1 MLSEMMNKRVFGRLA
16 SLVMVLTLL
25 SLAFGASRLIAAPF
39 GVLEEPKPT
48 ESKDKDK
55 EKDKKDDAPKDEDAD
70 EEKDS
75 SDDEKDADAKD
86 DASKDEKKDEKKED
100 LDKERERVAEESE
113 AEKQKALDNLS
124 KTPGGQEM
132 SAAEKAEMEAQL
144 EALKQAAI
152 KSVGKTPPPAPKKA
166 TVKPPATKP
175 ADNMN
180 TAKKPGTTFEDTE
193 AGKRIRR
200 KIGPRGGL
208 PKVAD
213 VAARE
218 DAAASKKGTKGNR
231 RDLMDTSKVN
241 PELDP
246 NSNAE
251 DVGEPKTAEQKRQ
264 EAIEKAQQ
272 RAKDRR
278 ADIEAKRRD
287 KMNAILDRGKND
299 RAVKKPSST
308 KRPRVGKRGR
318 SKVDVDVEDTP
329 DDDDSSV
336 RSPIGEIPSVFIDIK
351 MQADAGREFMINY
364 EETPWMDV
372 MADFARMSRLPF
384 VRNLDD
390 EIEGT
395 LTYFSTEKFSYD
407 EAFHKLNELLF
418 DRPLNNLVIQ
428 RLNDRITVVRI
439 PDLLKA
445 IPKDRIFG
453 SFAEFKAAN
462 LDPYVACQTQYVPPV
477 GFTPFQ
483 IIERYRPLFSDTYG
497 VKISDPDRLELTG
510 FAKEHIYFD
519 EMVRHLTNIEDPDEI
534 DKYVTIQLNYAKA
547 NDVLT
552 ILRQLYPI
560 QGAAAPPAKRGGRR
574 GRRQPQANAIAPD
587 LEDADA
593 VNIITEAKAN
603 VLYIKAP
610 DYLMKELRSR
620 IAELD
625 VPTESPPEMELV
637 ELTHADASTVVS
649 QVLPILQSIGPRMTK
664 SPDFV
669 DPKEQAKYDVT
680 LFPSANGNGIVI
692 VGGREGIEFV
702 RQLVQNQF
710 DVPPDW
716 ITKSIGLQHRD
727 ASYIVER
734 LNEAMPSSGGSP
746 TAVRRGKKGGPA
758 IVATVDQPPSITIV
772 SSRSLFVSA
781 SRFDMAMIEDLVQKL
796 DVVDPEEPSEH
807 FVYVRCATPSEIAET
822 VQQIMAEDSTPT
834 VAKPPAA
841 KNAKARAAARRRA
854 ARASRGRSVQSGGD
868 GPMIIP
874 NDADQ
879 SLLVYCSDPDWV
891 EVQRLIDRLERNACD
906 VEPQWVQIKLE
917 RAEPTDIATYIN
929 QMFPAPGGSV
939 QSVTADSFNKTIN
952 IYATPMFIEKVRPLI
967 EKIDYTST
975 GELTIIKLMWAKAE
989 IIAPIIQQAVPE
1001 SQYVS
1006 PAARINAATAK
1017 TRRGKTPPKSAQ
1029 NRVVQSAGDT
1039 KVRIVAEPV
1048 TNSLLV
1054 TAPPEKLRT
1063 IEDLVSQMEAVAESQ
1078 RPEKVI
1084 VNIINRKAD
1093 EIAGVLSSI
1102 LNATQ
1107 GGAGGKKGAAT
1118 GSVNPTDVE
1127 LSITA
1132 IGDQLILYGPQ
1143 NEIAEAIQLVEQID
1157 TLDATPIIRKV
1168 RVYDAVEDEK
1178 KLRAMLAL
1186 KASTSVAVSQAPQ
1199 QGNRRGAN
1207 RRTARQPTK
1216 LTDAGATVSDV
1227 QIFVNEYENTL
1238 LIRAMPKDW
1247 KIIDEILDVIRQDID
1262 ETDPVPVGFDTYFTV
1277 ELKHKSAWDIT
1288 YDLENMINKEGRRPV
1303 QFIEGR
1309 GDKSLIVMDYRQSQ
1323 RAEIERWIEYYDVPD
1338 EGESQGQRIISVG
1351 DKISPVLLAEML
1363 KKQSDIGLPIEI
1375 QSIGS
1380 DGPVQYIELHPDDEE
1395 TDSDEADT
1403 QANAKKAKKNG
1414 TPVSALPRNSLPA
1427 WLCDVIAST
1436 AMGQV
1441 EPVAEDSDDE
1451 ADDAPSEADEI
1462 VEDDPGAVAEEE
1474 DVVYGGLD
1482 PRIQA
1487 LVSPPTD
1494 RVNIIPDPES
1504 GNVILSGPEDAV
1516 AKLEAAIESLIPDKA
1531 TTKICVF
1538 KIKYADV
1545 RQAATLLNDVF
1556 NQPQQRTVTRRQPQ
1570 AKGQANAKDAAA
1582 AAKAGKQPQ
1591 PAKQATPV
1599 KQRIKVIPDDRT
1611 SQLYVVAPMPDV
1623 PLITEVLRQI
1633 DRRDIGTTTM
1643 RVYAMD
1649 NLDASQVV
1657 ENLKEILGIN
1667 APSRTPQRTTRGRQ
1681 PAANRRGTT
1690 AKQPVQIQGAGGSA
1704 VVAADKIKLTAE
1716 TQTNTIIAQAPDDT
1730 LDFIQTIIDDLKER
1744 TIPTEP
1750 EMRRVM
1756 LENAR
1761 ASEIAEIVESLIQET
1776 IRATPS
1782 STGNRGGRGARG
1794 GSAGRSVSVHAD
1806 PRTNSVIL
1814 AGPAKDLDRAEEIVR
1829 DLDKNAIEGLQ
1840 IQQFVTKGSPT
1851 EIANTLK
1858 ALFIEAGNKGGGQDI
1873 IITPLESTR
1882 SVIVKAPG
1890 PQMAEIRKELD
1901 AIEDKIDSGEIREI
1915 KLLYTNAESIAS
1927 QLMDLYGG
1935 TRGTSRRSN
1944 STAQVSI
1951 KGIKSNST
1959 LYVKA
1964 PEELFKEIE
1973 ATARK
1978 LDTVDTPIQ
1987 VHRLVLNHAPAK
1999 QVLQKVQTMMA
2010 EAIRNGATGNMNL
2023 DYVSMQDDPR
2033 TNSLILV
2040 GGPTSKLL
2048 LDQMLATIDVPEGDT
2063 EQEVQ
2068 VYPLPPTIVVNDVVR
2083 NINEVFRG
2091 VNLQNNGV
2099 EAPVVT
2105 ANQGSNI
2112 VIVRA
2117 TKKQHEQIAR
2127 DVIKPVTEGGQKGVR
2142 KDNIYVVNNA
2152 KAVDLANVLTRHV
2165 RETMQQVNRQYPV
2178 NIVADEGTNQ
2188 LLVNATDEDFNKI
2201 KPMIEALD
2209 QESGERKTEVFKVQ
2223 YVSPWSMATI
2233 ITQQFRGSSRNPN
2246 DQVNASYED
2255 GTYSI
2260 IVTAND
2266 ENMSKV
2272 RDLILKADVPSKET
2286 ITEYVQLKHGQ
2297 SDEMRTSIDAALR
2310 GRYPSDRRGQMP
2322 FNVTSQNLSNTLIV
2336 SAREDIMPEI
2346 LDMISRLDIP
2356 GGGEHIRRVFKLTFA
2371 DPGSVSRMI
2380 QNLFRPTSGRASPR
2394 EQVKSSDDWT
2404 TNSVVVSAVESKML
2418 EVEQLINQMDQP
2430 GDGIR
2435 KEHVIN
2441 VVNANPD
2448 DVAQSIQ
2455 QILQQASSRQPG
2467 RQAPV
2472 VRAVRGTKKIVAYA
2486 NDTEFESIKSLV
2498 EQVDVEST
2506 RIIHAVP
2513 LPETVAAREV
2523 ADNINTFFG
2532 NSGGRGGNSDAPNA
2546 QHHEPTNT
2554 LLVSATD
2561 IEFDKIEK
2569 QIIVPLTD
2577 QKAINEF
2584 QMYFIPVKN
2593 AIADEVAQTLQDFF
2607 DNKAGISRSSFGGR
2621 GGRGR
2626 RGGGGNMTNAERD
2639 NQVTIT
2645 AEPNSNT
2652 LIVYCTEKTKTE
2664 IDELLAVIDA
2674 ADATNRVVEMVTLQ
2688 HVDASTMIEILTE
2701 VLRVSRSSA
2710 RDRQDDRPWW
2720 ARDNDDDDEDVV
2732 LAGDTRLKAIE
2743 ETNSVIVAGK
2753 EDAVADAL
2761 AKIKELD
2768 KPGED
2773 GSTPVPVRLVNSN
2786 AATLAETL
2794 KQLFVEG
2801 NQRGR
2806 SGRNASSAGPTL
2818 NIVPDQASNT
2828 IYVSGKLSDVNKVV
2842 EQARQ
2847 MDEGTDPGT
2856 SGVAVI
2862 PIPYGQNV
2870 NDLASMLETQINDSE
2885 QKIKQNNR
2893 NYTPDLITITPDSRT
2908 NVLLVN
2914 GSKSKMEEVNRVI
2927 SEIQK
2932 QMQVTG
2938 GMKRVRVT
2946 LPNLTP
2952 EQASELV
2959 EKIKQGQQNGGSSSS
2974 SRRGNRGRRGDANWT
2989 HNRRYDDAKQSASPR
3004 RTKRAGTMIAA
3015 SMPVFLMNVAVS
3027 TGFAQTDA
3035 PKKEDRQPPRSMR
3048 IRQQEPDDKK
3058 PASTD
3063 APRARKTVAAGQ
3075 QPGPAGRDNQN
3086 RNAAPSDAE
3095 RLIRERAAASRGP
3108 QMTDEAIEQ
3117 LSRRLSGTD
3126 INVIEAPDGSII
3138 LEGLEQ
3144 DVEIV
3149 AGILEMVDQQ
3159 TPQKQIEIVMLKNQL
3174 AEPLAQKLTN
3184 VFKAL
3189 EPPNP
3194 RPIDKVDFLADQ
3206 RTNSIFIAA
3215 VPSKMQRAVDLAH
3228 MADQPTG
3235 ISRQTKSF
3243 VFQNRRVMEVG
3254 DTIKKIAANYLQQLQ
3269 LPTDQ
3274 IQIEIDSFTNQVIVS
3289 AGEQDMEFVESI
3301 VKTLDMS
3308 IDDAEA
3314 AEKMSEIGKA
3324 DVMVVPLRISQA
3336 STLAI
3341 LINELL
3347 TKAATGDTPLKDFI
3361 RRFRLLDE
3369 NGNPIADVNLDRPIA
3384 VFGEPESNSLIIAS
3398 TKENCLVVKQIA
3410 MAFDKEPSKAAVTS
3424 RVFSLAYADATE
3436 VATQLE
3442 ALLTSSEQITS
3453 KASGGG
3459 GAAGVPDGPI
3469 GALVYK
3475 AVVSADARTNQVVV
3489 IGRPEAVE
3497 AMAGLVAKLDV
3508 KGQGVMP
3515 FEIVKLNHANASG
3528 LATAL
3533 TDLMDKRQESLPA
3546 GGENSM
3552 KSETVIIVPDERSVS
3567 LIIAA
3572 KRERIEELRGLIE
3585 KLDIPATALIDN
3597 IRTLTL
3603 KNSTATDLATKL
3615 QDLWSQSEANRDSA
3629 QGGLT
3634 FETPAIVADERSN
3647 SLIIA
3652 ASESDFN
3659 AIKSVVEKIENL
3671 ELNPMSDIYIVR
3683 LKHNSAAE
3691 LKGPLQTLMD
3701 KRRDMRGLGEP
3712 RPEDEV
3718 SIESDPVN
3726 NALIFTA
3733 SRENHQILVQKIAE
3747 LDQPIGAIPV
3757 VEYFACE
3764 NVYADTVKEA
3774 IENLI
3779 PDAFRPGAGGDSSV
3793 LTARNKVS
3801 VVVDNRANMLIVSA
3815 SPENMEVI
3823 RELYRRM
3830 NDVTRPWTPVDIQIV
3845 ELKNTEAS
3853 QLASKVETWLEQL
3866 NTDVQ
3871 SGTSGGGGSQN
3882 QFAVRVIA
3890 DTVRNW
3896 LFVGGTRDGVR
3907 QAMDFIAK
3915 YDQPI
3920 DPNVGPFVSAEVYP
3934 LNQAKASQV
3943 GEMLRNIFDARNNQS
3958 GTGDAAMQPIPVTV
3972 EINEPGNS
3980 LLINASRQDHL
3991 LVKGLLAR
3999 LDVPSEIPRM
4009 FKVYPLSKASA
4020 TVVKETLDQIYQS
4033 SASAQGGGAQ
4043 GIVTVAEERTNSV
4056 VVAVPPGELANVQK
4070 LITQLDQIEITEIAE
4085 VEVIQCENEDANK
4098 MAELLTEIMTGQS
4111 AQGGTSS
4118 AADAESARQLSSLLV
4133 QFEAKDQYGQR
4144 DILQTVREN
4153 VQISYNERSN
4163 SVIVVAPPS
4172 SMRLIKKLVQKLDG
4186 IQKRE
4191 VRVKVFPLVNSDAA
4205 IMVEKLESMFA
4216 QDDSASDQEAFQQ
4229 GREITVEGGASDVAS
4244 GPEFAGAG
4252 DTRKGTFGRP
4262 RTTFV
4267 ADERTNSIIV
4277 AGWPEDI
4284 DVAADIIDALDSRDI
4299 QERITTVYPL
4309 VNMKAD
4315 EVQGSLDS
4323 YFQAQRDALSSVEGQ
4338 AQLRLLEK
4346 DVTVVSHE
4354 ESNQLIVSSSP
4365 RYQSEV
4371 LRIIQQLDAPPPQ
4384 VMIEVM
4390 IAEVTLD
4397 DSFEM
4402 GMEFAL
4408 QQLKFSETAVAGPN
4422 GILQSNSFDFVGG
4435 TDLGAAGAGL
4445 GGFSFTITGEDFNF
4459 LVRALQSDSRLDVIQ
4474 RPMIM
4479 CQNNQTASI
4488 NIGQQVPFVRG
4499 TTVSDNGQTTANIEY
4514 EPVGVILNVEPIINP
4529 DGFVYML
4536 IEPEV
4541 SSITDSSIPLG
4552 NGIFAPII
4560 SEQKASTTVAVKDGE
4575 TVVIGGLI
4583 TTRET
4588 ESESKVPVLGDMPG
4602 IGNLFRTTSRRN
4614 TRSELLIAMTPTI
4627 IRSVEDARRTSEFQR
4642 DLGGYLTPEVKSS
4655 PLMRNLQVEPE
4666 TFSEIDSIESDP
4678 GTMKPRVLP
4687 SGKPQRIPTQPQR
4700 GPSYVPA
4707 APRYGPVVP
4716 QSTSGTA
4723 NVMARNGATASP
4735 GAAQASY
4742 QRPVTSQRIG
4752 TMQPALPTVDQV
4764 RSGAAPLRRP
4774 SQNSRPVM
4782 PQGNGQTYASRP
4794 GVAASPV
4801 RTYMRM
4807 PEFSA
4812 NEEAARPIV
4821 KISTHP
4827 SKRKASEKEALRRP
4841 AVVKKSNRSD
4851 THR

>member
-1 MLSEMMNKRVFGRLA
+1 MLSEMMNKRVFGRMA

-25 SLAFGASRLIAAPF
+25 SLAFGASRLIAAPY

-55 EKDKKDDAPKDEDAD
+55 EKDDAPKDEDAD
-70 EEKDS
+70 EDKES
-75 SDDEKDADAKD
+75 SDDKKDADSKD

-124 KTPGGQEM
+124 KTPGGQDM

-152 KSVGKTPPPAPKKA
+152 KSVGKTPPPAPKK
-166 TVKPPATKP
+166 TTIKPQATKP
-175 ADNMN
+175 AINMDS
-180 TAKKPGTTFEDTE
+180 AKKPGTTFEDTE

-208 PKVAD
+208 PKVT
-213 VAARE
+213 
-218 DAAASKKGTKGNR
+218 DAAANDETPASKKNTKGNR
-231 RDLMDTSKVN
+231 RNLIDTSKEN
-241 PELDP
+241 PEVDP

-278 ADIEAKRRD
+278 ADLESKRRD

-299 RAVKKPSST
+299 RDDKKPSST

-318 SKVDVDVEDTP
+318 SKVDVDVEDAA

-336 RSPIGEIPSVFIDIK
+336 QSPIGEIPAVFIDIK
-351 MQADAGREFMINY
+351 MAPAADREFSINY

-372 MADFARMSRLPF
+372 VADFARMSRLPF

-407 EAFHKLNELLF
+407 GAFHKLNELLF

-445 IPKDRIFG
+445 VPKDRIFG
-453 SFAEFKAAN
+453 SFAEFRAAN

-519 EMVRHLTNIEDPDEI
+519 EMVRHLTNIENPDEI

-603 VLYIKAP
+603 ILYIKAP

-625 VPTESPPEMELV
+625 VPTESRPEMELV
-637 ELTHADASTVVS
+637 ELTYADASTVVS
-649 QVLPILQSIGPRMTK
+649 QVLPILQSIGPRITK

-669 DPKEQAKYDVT
+669 APKEQAKFDVT

-702 RQLVQNQF
+702 RQLVLNQF

-734 LNEAMPSSGGSP
+734 LNEAMPSSGGGP

-781 SRFDMAMIEDLVQKL
+781 SRFDLAMIEDLVQKL

-822 VQQIMAEDSTPT
+822 VQQIMAEDSTPK
-834 VAKPPAA
+834 VAQPIAA
-841 KNAKARAAARRRA
+841 KNAKARAAARQRA

-879 SLLVYCSDPDWV
+879 SLLVYCSDPDWI
-891 EVQRLIDRLERNACD
+891 EVQRLIDRLESNACD

-929 QMFPAPGGSV
+929 QMFPAPGGSA

-1006 PAARINAATAK
+1006 PTARINAATAK
-1017 TRRGKTPPKSAQ
+1017 TRRGKTPPKAAQ

-1063 IEDLVSQMEAVAESQ
+1063 IENLVSQMEAVAESQ

-1084 VNIINRKAD
+1084 VNVINRKAD

-1107 GGAGGKKGAAT
+1107 GAGGKEGAAG

-1132 IGDQLILYGPQ
+1132 IGDQLILFGPQ
-1143 NEIAEAIQLVEQID
+1143 NEVAEAIQLVTQID
-1157 TLDATPIIRKV
+1157 TLDAMPITRKV
-1168 RVYDAVEDEK
+1168 RVYDAEEDEK
-1178 KLRAMLAL
+1178 KLRSMLAL
-1186 KASTSVAVSQAPQ
+1186 KADTAISVNQAPQ
-1199 QGNRRGAN
+1199 KGGRRAPNRRAPTKP
-1207 RRTARQPTK
+1207 TAK
-1216 LTDAGATVSDV
+1216 LTDTGATVSDV
-1227 QIFVNEYENTL
+1227 QIYANPYENTL

-1247 KIIDEILDVIRQDID
+1247 KLIEEILDVIRDDAPPIPGSED
-1262 ETDPVPVGFDTYFTV
+1262 YESMFIVN
-1277 ELKHKSAWDIT
+1277 LKHKSAWDIS
-1288 YDLENMINKEGRRPV
+1288 YDLEDVINIEGRRPV
-1303 QFIEGR
+1303 TFKEGPR
-1309 GDKSLIVMDYRQSQ
+1309 DKDLIVMNFRPSQ
-1323 RAEIERWIEYYDVPD
+1323 RPEIEKWIEIYDVPKD
-1338 EGESQGQRIISVG
+1338 GGKYGSGYVSIDVKGGMSALDAAR
-1351 DKISPVLLAEML
+1351 LLKARAGSEF
-1363 KKQSDIGLPIEI
+1363 PIEI
-1375 QSIGS
+1375 AEIGS
-1380 DGPVQYIELHPDDEE
+1380 GSAVQTIDIHAGEEEEEAASTEGKRTDRGADGRPI
-1395 TDSDEADT
+1395 
-1403 QANAKKAKKNG
+1403 
-1414 TPVSALPRNSLPA
+1414 SALPSHMLPL
-1427 WLCDVIAST
+1427 WLR
-1436 AMGQV
+1436 
-1441 EPVAEDSDDE
+1441 
-1451 ADDAPSEADEI
+1451 
-1462 VEDDPGAVAEEE
+1462 
-1474 DVVYGGLD
+1474 DVVCAAAIGQSESETEKDDGAPLGGHLES
-1482 PRIQA
+1482 I
-1487 LVSPPTD
+1487 LNPPTD
-1494 RVNIIPDPES
+1494 RVQILTDPDT
-1504 GNVILSGPEDAV
+1504 GKLILLGPEEEVQRLRDILEELMGDEKTEPVMRIFPLKYAPV
-1516 AKLEAAIESLIPDKA
+1516 SEVAAKLNEI
-1531 TTKICVF
+1531 
-1538 KIKYADV
+1538 
-1545 RQAATLLNDVF
+1545 F
-1556 NQPQQRTVTRRQPQ
+1556 NSPAQRTVNRGRGNRAQPQ
-1570 AKGQANAKDAAA
+1570 LPGQPTQAGKGDDKNAK
-1582 AAKAGKQPQ
+1582 GKQPVQ
-1591 PAKQATPV
+1591 QQAPATPA
-1599 KQRIKVIPDDRT
+1599 RIKVIPNERT
-1611 SQLYVVAPMPDV
+1611 SSVVVVAPPKEI
-1623 PLITEVLRQI
+1623 PLIVEVLRHLDSKRI
-1633 DRRDIGTTTM
+1633 LDVNM
-1643 RVYAMD
+1643 RMFEMK

-1657 ENLKEILGIN
+1657 ENLKEVLGIEDR
-1667 APSRTPQRTTRGRQ
+1667 ALTRAPQRGRG
-1681 PAANRRGTT
+1681 AANQR
-1690 AKQPVQIQGAGGSA
+1690 AQQQVQIQGDDGDTLVS
-1704 VVAADKIKLTAE
+1704 ADKVKLTAE
-1716 TQTNTIIAQAPDDT
+1716 SQTNTIIAQGPPDT
-1730 LDFIQTIIDDLKER
+1730 LDLIEGIIKDLEDKTIKSDV
-1744 TIPTEP
+1744 
-1750 EMRRVM
+1750 EMMRIVLRK
-1756 LENAR
+1756 AR
-1761 ASEIAEIVESLIQET
+1761 ASEIADIVQSLIDET
-1776 IRATPS
+1776 INNQNATPAAAPQ
-1782 STGNRGGRGARG
+1782 RGRGRG
-1794 GSAGRSVSVHAD
+1794 RTPAAASRRNENVSVHAD

-1814 AGPAKDLDRAEEIVR
+1814 AGPGDQLEKAKAIVEELDNTEV
-1829 DLDKNAIEGLQ
+1829 GLVIRQ
-1840 IQQFVTKGSPT
+1840 IPVKGEAT
-1851 EIANTLK
+1851 EIANTLRT
-1858 ALFIEAGNKGGGQDI
+1858 LYNVGGRPGASPDV
-1873 IITPLESTR
+1873 IITPL
-1882 SVIVKAPG
+1882 
-1890 PQMAEIRKELD
+1890 D
-1901 AIEDKIDSGEIREI
+1901 ATHTILI
-1915 KLLYTNAESIAS
+1915 
-1927 QLMDLYGG
+1927 
-1935 TRGTSRRSN
+1935 
-1944 STAQVSI
+1944 
-1951 KGIKSNST
+1951 
-1959 LYVKA
+1959 KA
-1964 PEELFKEIE
+1964 PEPLMVDIEEQLALIDAKFESSDKLRKIEMKFANAETVATQLSELFGTGRTSRGSTNRSAQISIRGYKSSGIIYVQAPDEEFERIK
-1973 ATARK
+1973 ATAED
-1978 LDTVDTPIQ
+1978 LDKVDTSVQ
-1987 VHRLVLNHAPAK
+1987 VHRLQLNHAPAQ
-1999 QVLQKVQTMMA
+1999 QVLTKIQAMMG
-2010 EAIRNGATGNMNL
+2010 EAIRSGAMGNTNL
-2023 DYVSMQDDPR
+2023 DYVSMQADPR

-2040 GGPTSKLL
+2040 GGPTSALL
-2048 LDQMLATIDVPEGDT
+2048 LGQMLATIDVPQEGKN
-2063 EQEVQ
+2063 EQETK
-2068 VYPLPPTIVVNDVVR
+2068 VYTLPPTINVADIVR
-2083 NINEVFRG
+2083 NINELFRG
-2091 VNLQNNGV
+2091 ISLTTHGV
-2099 EAPVVT
+2099 EPPVVT
-2105 ANQGSNI
+2105 PNQGSNLI
-2112 VIVRA
+2112 IVRA
-2117 TKKQHEQIAR
+2117 NGKQHEQIER
-2127 DVIKPVTEGGQKGVR
+2127 DVVNPVKAEGDKGVR

-2188 LLVNATDEDFNKI
+2188 LIVNATDEDFNKI
-2201 KPMIEALD
+2201 RPMIEALD
-2209 QESGERKTEVFKVQ
+2209 QESGERRTEVFKVQ

-2246 DQVNASYED
+2246 DQVNASFED

-2266 ENMSKV
+2266 ENMAKV

-2356 GGGEHIRRVFKLTFA
+2356 GGGEHIRRVFKLTFSE
-2371 DPGSVSRMI
+2371 PGSVSRMI
-2380 QNLFRPTSGRASPR
+2380 QNLFRPTSGRPSPR
-2394 EQVKSSDDWT
+2394 EQVKSSDDWA
-2404 TNSVVVSAVESKML
+2404 TNSVIVSAVESKML
-2418 EVEQLINQMDQP
+2418 EVEQLINEMDQP
-2430 GDGIR
+2430 GDSVR
-2435 KEHVIN
+2435 TERVIN
-2441 VVNANPD
+2441 IENADPN
-2448 DVAQSIQ
+2448 DVASSIQ
-2455 QILQQASSRQPG
+2455 QILQQATSGQRG
-2467 RQAPV
+2467 RQAAV
-2472 VRAVRGTKKIVAYA
+2472 VRAVRGTTKIVAYA
-2486 NDTEFESIKSLV
+2486 NEKEYESIKSLV
-2498 EQVDVEST
+2498 EQIDIEGG
-2506 RIIHAVP
+2506 RIIHAVVIP
-2513 LPETVAAREV
+2513 DQVPARTI
-2523 ADNINTFFG
+2523 ADNINNLF
-2532 NSGGRGGNSDAPNA
+2532 GRGRQGGDAPHA
-2546 QHHEPTNT
+2546 ESHEPTNT
-2554 LLVSATD
+2554 VLVSATD
-2561 IEFDKIEK
+2561 AEFERI
-2569 QIIVPLTD
+2569 QAQLITPLSD
-2577 QKAINEF
+2577 SKASGIF
-2584 QMYFIPVKN
+2584 SIHYIPVKN
-2593 AIADEVAQTLQDFF
+2593 AIADEVAQTMQAFF
-2607 DNKAGISRSSFGGR
+2607 DKKAGISSNRGFGR
-2621 GGRGR
+2621 GGRG
-2626 RGGGGNMTNAERD
+2626 GGQSAEDRD

-2652 LIVYCTEKTKTE
+2652 LIVYCTEKTKKE
-2664 IDELLAVIDA
+2664 IDDLLAVIDS
-2674 ADATNRVVEMVTLQ
+2674 ADTTEKRVEMVALQ
-2688 HVDASTMIEILTE
+2688 YVDATTMIEILTE
-2701 VLRVSRSSA
+2701 VLRVSRTSA
-2710 RDRQDDRPWW
+2710 KEPDDRPWW
-2720 ARDNDDDDEDVV
+2720 ARDNDRDDDKDVV
-2732 LAGDTRLKAIE
+2732 LAGDTRLKAIT

-2753 EDAVADAL
+2753 SEAVEDAL
-2761 AKIKELD
+2761 AKIAELD
-2768 KPGED
+2768 KPGD
-2773 GSTPVPVRLVNSN
+2773 TGDTPVPIRLVNTN
-2786 AATLAETL
+2786 ASTLAETL
-2794 KQLFVEG
+2794 KQVFVE
-2801 NQRGR
+2801 NNR
-2806 SGRNASSAGPTL
+2806 SGSGGRNGKSSGPELT
-2818 NIVPDQASNT
+2818 IVPDQSSNT
-2828 IYVSGKLSDVNKVV
+2828 IYVRGKLSDVNKVV

-2847 MDEGTDPGT
+2847 MDSEA
-2856 SGVAVI
+2856 SGGESGIVVI
-2862 PIPYGQNV
+2862 PIPFGHDV
-2870 NDLASMLETQINDSE
+2870 TDLANMIESQINENE
-2885 QKIKQNNR
+2885 QNEKQKNR
-2893 NYTPDLITITPDSRT
+2893 NYTPDLVKITPNART

-2914 GSKSKMEEVNRVI
+2914 ASKSKLEDVKRVI
-2927 SEIQK
+2927 EDMQQ
-2932 QMQVTG
+2932 QMQFRG
-2938 GMKRVRVT
+2938 GPTRRV
-2946 LPNLTP
+2946 LKIENMTP
-2952 EQASELV
+2952 EQAKELI
-2959 EKIKQGQQNGGSSSS
+2959 EKVKEGQQSSGSSGNT
-2974 SRRGNRGRRGDANWT
+2974 RRSNRGGRRGDANWT
-2989 HNRRYDDAKQSASPR
+2989 HNRRFDDAKHSASPR
-3004 RTKRAGTMIAA
+3004 RTKRAGTMVAA
-3015 SMPVFLMNVAVS
+3015 SMPVFLMNVAIS
-3027 TGFAQTDA
+3027 TGFAQSDA
-3035 PKKEDRQPPRSMR
+3035 PKKDDREPPRSMR
-3048 IRQQEPDDKK
+3048 IRPQQRDDKK
-3058 PASTD
+3058 SDTNNE
-3063 APRARKTVAAGQ
+3063 PRARKTVASGQ
-3075 QPGPAGRDNQN
+3075 PAARGTQPQPAGRDP
-3086 RNAAPSDAE
+3086 RDPNAATSNAE
-3095 RLIRERAAASRGP
+3095 RLIRERAAASSGP
-3108 QMTDEAIEQ
+3108 RMSDEVLEQ

-3126 INVIEAPDGSII
+3126 INVIEAPDGSLI

-3144 DVEIV
+3144 DVDIV
-3149 AGILEMVDQQ
+3149 AGIIEMVDQQ
-3159 TPQKQIEIVMLKNQL
+3159 TPLKQIEIVMLKNQL
-3174 AEPLAQKLTN
+3174 AEPLAQKLTT
-3184 VFKAL
+3184 VFKTL

-3215 VPSKMQRAVDLAH
+3215 APSNMQRAIDLAR
-3228 MADQPTG
+3228 MADQPSN

-3254 DTIKKIAANYLQQLQ
+3254 ETIKKIAANYLRQLQ

-3289 AGEQDMEFVESI
+3289 AGEQDLEFVETI

-3314 AEKMSEIGKA
+3314 ADKMSEIGKA

-3336 STLAI
+3336 PTLAI

-3424 RVFSLAYADATE
+3424 RVFTLAYADATE
-3436 VATQLE
+3436 VATQLD
-3442 ALLTSSEQITS
+3442 ALLTSTEQITS

-3497 AMAGLVAKLDV
+3497 AMAGLVEKLDV

-3533 TDLMDKRQESLPA
+3533 TDLMDKRKLAMPA
-3546 GGENSM
+3546 GGENSV
-3552 KSETVIIVPDERSVS
+3552 KSETVVIVPDERSVS

-3572 KRERIEELRGLIE
+3572 KRERIEELKGLIA

-3603 KNSTATDLATKL
+3603 KNSTATDLAAKL

-3652 ASESDFN
+3652 ASESDFD

-3691 LKGPLQTLMD
+3691 LKGPLQTMFD
-3701 KRRDMRGLGEP
+3701 KRAEMRSLQEP
-3712 RPEDEV
+3712 RPEDKV

-3726 NALIFTA
+3726 NALIFVA
-3733 SRENHQILVQKIAE
+3733 SRENHELLMQKIAD

-3757 VEYFACE
+3757 VEFFKCE

-3774 IENLI
+3774 IENFVEN
-3779 PDAFRPGAGGDSSV
+3779 AFRPGTGGDSSV
-3793 LTARNKVS
+3793 LTERNKVA
-3801 VVVDNRANMLIVSA
+3801 VVVDSRANMLIVSA

-3823 RELYRRM
+3823 RRIYSEM
-3830 NDVTRPWTPVDIQIV
+3830 NDIRSPWTPVHIQIV

-3991 LVKGLLAR
+3991 MVTGLLAR

-4033 SASAQGGGAQ
+4033 SSTQGGGAQ

-4111 AQGGTSS
+4111 AQGGAGS

-4244 GPEFAGAG
+4244 GPEFAGAANS
-4252 DTRKGTFGRP
+4252 RKGTFGRP

-4323 YFQAQRDALSSVEGQ
+4323 YFQAQRDAQSSVEGQ
-4338 AQLRLLEK
+4338 AQARLLEK

-4408 QQLKFSETAVAGPN
+4408 QQLKFSETAVAGGN

-4642 DLGGYLTPEVKSS
+4642 DLGGYLTPEVKGS

-4666 TFSEIDSIESDP
+4666 SYSEIDSIESDP
-4678 GTMKPRVLP
+4678 GTMQPRVLP
-4687 SGKPQRIPTQPQR
+4687 SGKPQIIPTQPQR

-4723 NVMARNGATASP
+4723 NVMVRNGAAVSP
-4735 GAAQASY
+4735 GASQASY
-4742 QRPVTSQRIG
+4742 QRPVSSQRIG

-4764 RSGAAPLRRP
+4764 RSGAAPLGRP
-4774 SQNSRPVM
+4774 NQDLRPGM
-4782 PQGNGQTYASRP
+4782 PQGNPQTYANRP
-4794 GVAASPV
+4794 AVASSPV
-4801 RTYMRM
+4801 RTYMRL

-4812 NEEAARPIV
+4812 DEEAARPIV

-4827 SKRKASEKEALRRP
+4827 SKRSTSEKEALRRQ
-4841 AVVKKSNRSD
+4841 AAVKKSNRSD